1 MMRRQFE
8 ISISSKPRP
17 HLEGPATNVG
27 AGSRIKALMYG
38 FAALILISIIF
49 VIGFTLGTAVF
60 VTMGVL
66 VIAALAVLAVRGAFG
81 RT

>member
-1 MMRRQFE
+1 MRRHFE
-8 ISISSKPRP
+8 VSISTKPRP
-17 HLEGPATNVG
+17 YLEGHSAHVG
-27 AGSRIKALMYG
+27 PGSRIKVLMYG
-38 FAALILISIIF
+38 FAGLILVFI
-49 VIGFTLGTAVF
+49 VLVVGFTLGTAVF

>member
-1 MMRRQFE
+1 
-8 ISISSKPRP
+8 
-17 HLEGPATNVG
+17 
-27 AGSRIKALMYG
+27 MYG